1 MKSGFFIPV
10 LILVISTTRV
20 SSLEVGGNCLQI
32 LCEKLEGKCVE
43 RSDLELKVTLDDNCK
58 RLEYCS
64 INSEWDGVCKVKNAY
79 LDPLRLYPGDP
90 CSDGTYESICFY
102 GL

>member
-1 MKSGFFIPV
+1 MKVILG
-10 LILVISTTRV
+10 LILYGLSTV

-43 RSDLELKVTLDDNCK
+43 RSDLELKVVLDDNCR

-64 INSEWDGVCKVKNAY
+64 INAEWDGVCKVKNAY
-79 LDPLRLYPGDP
+79 LDPRRLYPGDP
-90 CSDGTYESICFY
+90 CEVGKYD
-102 GL
+102 